1 MAATFNEKQAHTF
14 KKYLTEQGMGVVKW
28 SENHTFLWF
37 HSYIF
42 FRILHSQIVNLDG
55 VLPLEEFVAS
65 FCKSCAPI
73 PRKYMFE
80 QDTKVSN
87 WSEILNPF
95 LQTPPLEL

>member
-1 MAATFNEKQAHTF
+1 MYIKESLAATFNEKRVHTP
-14 KKYLTEQGMGVVKW
+14 KKYLTEQGMGVVKL
-28 SENHTFLWF
+28 SENHKFLWF

-42 FRILHSQIVNLDG
+42 FRILHSQIVNFDG

-65 FCKSCAPI
+65 FCKSRAPI

-87 WSEILNPF
+87 
-95 LQTPPLEL
+95 